1 MTSMRR
7 RLLVMLALILF
18 VTQLTSVFWLWHE
31 SQEQINLLVNDT
43 LSAKVRNAHVEK
55 EIAEAI
61 ASLIAP
67 SLLMMAI
74 TLALSFWAI
83 SWIIRPLNQLQ
94 KRLETRSADNL
105 SPLPLNSEI
114 REVVAVTNALNQLFS
129 RLSNTIHQE
138 RLFTADAAHELR
150 TPLAGVRLHLEIM
163 HKNGVS
169 GSDTLIGRIDQLMH
183 TIEQLLMLSRAG
195 QNFAKGEYQQV
206 DLVSNVIEPLQEEFC
221 EMLEERQQTLVLR
234 LPERATLQGDAVL
247 LRLMVRNLVEN
258 AYRYGPP
265 DSEITLTV
273 QPQNNGLLI
282 QIDDEGPG
290 IDETKACELTQ
301 AFKRMDQRYGG
312 SGLGLNI
319 VIRIAQLHCGTL
331 TLRNRSSGNGLSAQC
346 WLPDVILENALSLS
360 ASTTKNMY

>member
-67 SLLMMAI
+67 SLTMLAV
-74 TLALSFWAI
+74 TLLLCFWAI
-83 SWIIRPLNQLQ
+83 SWIISPLRQLQ

-114 REVVAVTNALNQLFS
+114 SEVVAVTRAINQLLS
-129 RLSNTIHQE
+129 RLSHTIAQE

-150 TPLAGVRLHLEIM
+150 TPLAGLRLHLELM
-163 HKNGVS
+163 DKNGVA
-169 GSDTLIGRIDQLMH
+169 GSNMLIGRIDQLMH
-183 TIEQLLMLSRAG
+183 TVEQLLMLSRAG
-195 QNFAKGEYQQV
+195 QNFAKGQYQKV
-206 DLVSNVIEPLQEEFC
+206 DLLGHVLEPLREELA
-221 EMLEERQQTLVLR
+221 EMLAGRQQHLVTQGQIQR
-234 LPERATLQGDAVL
+234 EVEGDAVL
-247 LRLMVRNLVEN
+247 LRLMLRNVVEN
-258 AYRYGPP
+258 AHRYSPP
-265 DSEITLTV
+265 NSDITITLTERDQGV
-273 QPQNNGLLI
+273 LI
-282 QIDDEGPG
+282 QIDDCGPG
-290 IDETKACELTQ
+290 IDEKMAGELTE
-301 AFKRMDQRYGG
+301 AFKRADQRFGG

-319 VIRIAQLHCGTL
+319 VLRIINLHGGH
-331 TLRNRSSGNGLSAQC
+331 LRLLNRQDGPGLSAQC
-346 WLPDVILENALSLS
+346 WVPFQAFTPGSGE
-360 ASTTKNMY
+360 

>member
-67 SLLMMAI
+67 SLLMMTI
-74 TLALSFWAI
+74 TLVLSFWAI

-129 RLSNTIHQE
+129 RLSHTIQQE

-163 HKNGVS
+163 QKNGVT
-169 GSDTLIGRIDQLMH
+169 GSESLVGRIDQLMH

-206 DLVSNVIEPLQEEFC
+206 DLVSNVIAPLKEELC
-221 EMLEERQQTLVLR
+221 EMLEDRQQKLIVR
-234 LPERATLQGDAVL
+234 LPAQATIQGDAVL

-258 AYRYGPP
+258 AYRYGPEGS
-265 DSEITLTV
+265 DITLTV
-273 QPQNNGLLI
+273 AAQDHGFLI

-290 IDETKACELTQ
+290 IDETKACELTR

-319 VIRIAQLHCGTL
+319 VIRITQLHHGTL
-331 TLRNRSSGNGLSAQC
+331 TLLNRSEGNGLSAKC
-346 WLPDVILENALSLS
+346 WLPDVILVNARALS
-360 ASTTKNMY
+360 ASTTKSMY

>member
-43 LSAKVRNAHVEK
+43 LSVKVRNAHVEK

-67 SLLMMAI
+67 SLLMMSI
-74 TLALSFWAI
+74 TLVLSFWAI

-129 RLSNTIHQE
+129 RLSTTIQQE

-163 HKNGVS
+163 QKKGVE
-169 GSDTLIGRIDQLMH
+169 GSDTLISRIDLLMH
-183 TIEQLLMLSRAG
+183 TIEQLLMLARAG

-206 DLVSNVIEPLQEEFC
+206 DLISNVIKPLREELG
-221 EMLEERQQTLVLR
+221 EMLNERGQTLKVEMPLHA
-234 LPERATLQGDAVL
+234 EIQGDAVL

-258 AYRYGPP
+258 AYRYGPEN
-265 DSEITLTV
+265 SEISITIM
-273 QPQNNGLLI
+273 PQQNGFLI
-282 QIDDEGPG
+282 QIDDAGPG
-290 IDETKACELTQ
+290 IDETKASELTQ
-301 AFKRMDQRYGG
+301 AFRRVDQRYGG

-319 VIRIAQLHCGTL
+319 VVRIAHLHGGTL
-331 TLRNRSSGNGLSAQC
+331 TLRNRTGNAGLSAQC
-346 WLPDVILENALSLS
+346 WLPDIALQSSLTLS
-360 ASTTKNMY
+360 PGTR

>member
-1 MTSMRR
+1 MNSMRR

-43 LSAKVRNAHVEK
+43 LSAKVRNSHVEK

-67 SLLMMAI
+67 SLLMMAV
-74 TLALSFWAI
+74 TLLLSFWAI

-94 KRLETRSADNL
+94 NRLETRSADNL

-114 REVVAVTNALNQLFS
+114 SEIVSVTKALNQLFA
-129 RLSNTIHQE
+129 RLSNTIQQE

-150 TPLAGVRLHLEIM
+150 TPLAGVRLHLELM
-163 HKNGVS
+163 EQKGVE
-169 GSDTLIGRIDQLMH
+169 GSKTLISRIDQLMQ

-195 QNFAKGEYQQV
+195 QNFAKGHYDQV
-206 DLVSNVIEPLQEEFC
+206 DLVEHVVLPLQEELE
-221 EMLEERQQTLVLR
+221 EMLRLR
-234 LPERATLQGDAVL
+234 HQSLRYSLPQKLEIQGDAIL

-258 AYRYGPP
+258 AFRYGPEGGEIALTLL
-265 DSEITLTV
+265 SEEQGAQLKV
-273 QPQNNGLLI
+273 EDN
-282 QIDDEGPG
+282 GPG
-290 IDETKACELTQ
+290 IDEQRANELTQ
-301 AFKRMDQRYGG
+301 AFKRVDQRYGG

-319 VIRIAQLHCGTL
+319 IVRIAALHGGNLQLS
-331 TLRNRSSGNGLSAQC
+331 NRKDAQGLCAQC
-346 WLPDVILENALSLS
+346 WLPENFSE
-360 ASTTKNMY
+360 KY